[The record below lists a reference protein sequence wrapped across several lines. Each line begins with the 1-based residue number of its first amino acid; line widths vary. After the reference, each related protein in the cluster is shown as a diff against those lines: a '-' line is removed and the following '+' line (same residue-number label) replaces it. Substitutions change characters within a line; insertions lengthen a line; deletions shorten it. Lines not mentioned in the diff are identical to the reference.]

1 MKKPVDQVVAV
12 GETANYT
19 LPAASDPDFE
29 SVNIVVDMG
38 KALNFSIF
46 DNDTFY
52 FSPKTGDEGIYEI
65 KIELND
71 RSSDPKYR

>member
-1 MKKPVDQVVAV
+1 MIKASIFCQETNRTYYSNVTQTLSVLPQNSGAPIMKKPVDQVVAV

-38 KALNFSIF
+38 KA
-46 DNDTFY
+46 
-52 FSPKTGDEGIYEI
+52 
-65 KIELND
+65 
-71 RSSDPKYR
+71 